1 MSNNIITREQACL
14 ILALSL
20 TACTTSSVAPVTSR
34 DIEVQ
39 STKKQIT
46 RETTSEKRSESVKPA
61 VHVVKK
67 GDTLYSI
74 AWNYGYDYREL
85 ALWNAINPPYV
96 IYPGQSLR
104 LQAPTPPPDIKT
116 KPLQPGPIVRKSTT
130 EKQAVKPAVEPGPK
144 TRNTIP
150 KTKIPDN
157 SQKKVALPGG
167 NISWDW
173 PVKGKLVKLNTP
185 KAEKG
190 IDIEGKLGQRINAAA
205 IGDVVYSGSGLL
217 GYGKL
222 IIIKHDDTFLSAYAH
237 NSELMVKEGDR
248 VNQGQQIAQMGQT
261 TDGRTLLHFEIRKNG
276 KPIDPLKHLPA
287 N

>member
-1 MSNNIITREQACL
+1 MRAFI
-14 ILALSL
+14 SL
-20 TACTTSSVAPVTSR
+20 TVVAFVIAQIYLPGCAHRFTTNY
-34 DIEVQ
+34 I
-39 STKKQIT
+39 
-46 RETTSEKRSESVKPA
+46 
-61 VHVVKK
+61 VKK

-74 AWNYGYDYREL
+74 AWNYGHDYREI
-85 ALWNAINPPYV
+85 AQWNNINSPYV
-96 IYPGQSLR
+96 IYPGQKLN
-104 LQAPTPPPDIKT
+104 LQASPGAKT
-116 KPLQPGPIVRKSTT
+116 KPLQPGPIVRKSVT
-130 EKQAVKPAVEPGPK
+130 EKQAVKTAVKPEP
-144 TRNTIP
+144 TT
-150 KTKIPDN
+150 TKSISKSKISDN
-157 SQKKVALPGG
+157 SQIKAALPGG
-167 NISWDW
+167 DIHWDW

-185 KAEKG
+185 KSEKG

-222 IIIKHDDTFLSAYAH
+222 IIIKHNDTFLSAYAH
-237 NSELMVKEGDR
+237 NSELMVREGDR